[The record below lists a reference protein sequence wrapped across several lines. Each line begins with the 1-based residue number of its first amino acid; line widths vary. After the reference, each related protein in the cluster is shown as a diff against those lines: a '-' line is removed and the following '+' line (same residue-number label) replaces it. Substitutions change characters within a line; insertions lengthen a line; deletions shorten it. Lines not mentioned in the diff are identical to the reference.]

1 MVAYLPPGITTSDI
15 GGVSGT
21 GADNRIPTFTDATDI
36 QGEANLTF
44 DGSTLT
50 VTGDVALTTTK
61 VLYFG
66 VESTD
71 PRMWANADN
80 TLQIH
85 ANSAGTGTVD
95 FGAANLIKGMATVE
109 GHQTLVMRGALSAGS
124 SRVVGIDTNIDGSTY
139 GRRMTFNAL
148 AAVGSSSID
157 MFEDLDMNSQDITSV
172 ATGTIDALR
181 STTIGYDD
189 GDLAMTIADGGGV
202 TFAGTASSLTHPAA
216 VVDIKPSFTGT
227 SGSSTG
233 IQLHPT
239 FTDTNADVHFG
250 THIKYTYADTG
261 TSQTQPSARAVWIE
275 DSAVT
280 GTGNVVT
287 SMVGLW
293 IDNFNSGASSSGTS
307 LYIEGG
313 GTYAIHVDSGTSR
326 FDGTTVFYDDVQA
339 SGSDLIFTATAADG
353 TNVHYVG
360 GNAAGIVLE
369 DNTKFTFGMANGG
382 LFTVTDSHTRYA
394 GVFAFSYA
402 SSTVV
407 EISDPD
413 SKFVTTN
420 TDSGNLIAVYTTSN
434 SHIVT
439 VANYTNG
446 NQTLRVFAHGDVY
459 TATAKASI

>member
-1 MVAYLPPGITTSDI
+1 MPSGTFLPPGITTSNVKI
-15 GGVSGT
+15 STGGS
-21 GADNRIPTFTDATDI
+21 DNQVLTAVDGETA

-44 DGSTLT
+44 DGTDLVIASGSLQVRTIDYSDGDNAITIADGGGVTFAQAVDLGSNTLT
-50 VTGDVALTTTK
+50 STG
-61 VLYFG
+61 
-66 VESTD
+66 S
-71 PRMWANADN
+71 M
-80 TLQIH
+80 QI
-85 ANSAGTGTVD
+85 
-95 FGAANLIKGMATVE
+95 
-109 GHQTLVMRGALSAGS
+109 R
-124 SRVVGIDTNIDGSTY
+124 
-139 GRRMTFNAL
+139 
-148 AAVGSSSID
+148 
-157 MFEDLDMNSQDITSV
+157 
-172 ATGTIDALR
+172 TIDY
-181 STTIGYDD
+181 SD

-339 SGSDLIFTATAADG
+339 SGSDLIFTATAATG

-360 GNAAGIVLE
+360 GNGAGTVLE
-369 DNTKFTFGMANGG
+369 DDTKFTFGMANGG

-434 SHIVT
+434 SHVVT
-439 VANYTNG
+439 VANYTGG
-446 NQTLRVFAHGDVY
+446 NQTLRVYAHGDVY